1 MSGPARFLYG
11 LVLGLSLG
19 IIGARLA
26 GAAGSEN
33 GASQANG
40 RRQTARRRAK
50 TASKG

>member
-1 MSGPARFLYG
+1 MPGPARFLYG

-40 RRQTARRRAK
+40 RGKTARGRPKRAL
-50 TASKG
+50 KG